1 MEYNTSKIDLHTST
15 GGDQVMDAFSYTFP
29 AIRGIQASKEYYVLL
44 CPLKLLPKIFLF
56 DEEELKPELRA
67 QRIINKA
74 RIPEIA
80 SYIESNPK
88 NYIFSALTASVDAEA
103 FFTPASETLY
113 NIGSLTLPM
122 SAKFIIND
130 GQHRRAA
137 IEVALKKRPDLGD
150 ETIPIV
156 LFIDLGLKKSQQMF
170 SDLNR
175 YAIRTT
181 KSLSIL
187 YDNRD
192 PWAVLVKETID
203 EISFFKGLVETEK
216 STISNRSRKIFTL
229 SGIYSAT
236 KELFG
241 EPSEPPTE
249 ADRELSKQFWHELWL
264 NSKEWQQVRNKE
276 LTAAELRRDYINAHS
291 IALMGLGKAGKDLVS
306 YYPHKWKDQLKK
318 INTINWHR
326 DNTSVWEGRVTFNGK
341 ISNSRNNL
349 TLLTTY
355 IKSILELPINTEE
368 STPESII
375 KTTVGA

>member
-1 MEYNTSKIDLHTST
+1 
-15 GGDQVMDAFSYTFP
+15 MDAFSYTFP

-56 DEEELKPELRA
+56 DEEELNPELRA

-80 SYIESNPK
+80 SYIENNPK
-88 NYIFSALTASVDAEA
+88 NYIFSALTASVDADA
-103 FFTPASETLY
+103 IFTPASDSLY

-122 SAKFIIND
+122 TAKFVIND

-137 IEVALKKRPDLGD
+137 IESALKNKPDLGD

-187 YDNRD
+187 YDSRD
-192 PWAVLVKETID
+192 QWAILVKDIID
-203 EISFFKGLVETEK
+203 EIGFFCGLVEIEK
-216 STISNRSRKIFTL
+216 STISNRSKKIFTL

-236 KELFG
+236 KELFNG
-241 EPSEPPTE
+241 KNENPSET
-249 ADRELSKQFWHELWL
+249 DKELAKEFWHELWL
-264 NSKEWQQVRNKE
+264 NNLEWQKVKNNE
-276 LTAAELRRDYINAHS
+276 ITAAELRRDYINAHS
-291 IALMGLGKAGKDLVS
+291 IALMALGKAGKDLIEAS
-306 YYPHKWKDQLKK
+306 PHDWKENLKK
-318 INTINWHR
+318 LRLINWHR
-326 DNTSVWEGRVTFNGK
+326 NNSEVWEGRVTFNGK

-349 TLLTTY
+349 TLLANY
-355 IKSILELPINTEE
+355 IKTIFELPLDREEAETELA
-368 STPESII
+368 I
-375 KTTVGA
+375 KVKAGA

>member
-1 MEYNTSKIDLHTST
+1 
-15 GGDQVMDAFSYTFP
+15 MDSFSYTFP
-29 AIRGIQASKEYYVLL
+29 AIRGIQAGKEYYVLL

-56 DEEELKPELRA
+56 DEEELNPELRA
-67 QRIINKA
+67 QRVINKA

-80 SYIESNPK
+80 SYIENNPK
-88 NYIFSALTASVDAEA
+88 NYIFSALTASVDADA
-103 FFTPASETLY
+103 IFTPASDSLY

-122 SAKFIIND
+122 AAKFIIND

-137 IEVALKKRPDLGD
+137 IEAALKKCPELGD

-192 PWAVLVKETID
+192 PWAVFVKEVID
-203 EISFFKGLVETEK
+203 EIEHFDGLVETEK
-216 STISNRSRKIFTL
+216 STISNRSKKVFTL
-229 SGIYSAT
+229 SALYSAT

-241 EPSEPPTE
+241 NTDEEPNEDDIIIAKDFWLSLWDYFPEWKE
-249 ADRELSKQFWHELWL
+249 IKDQELHASQ
-264 NSKEWQQVRNKE
+264 
-276 LTAAELRRDYINAHS
+276 LRRDYINAHS
-291 IALMGLGKAGKDLVS
+291 IALIALGKAGNALIKS
-306 YYPHKWKDQLKK
+306 NPHGWKEQLRK
-318 INTINWHR
+318 ISTINWHR
-326 DNTSVWEGRVTFNGK
+326 DNTEVWEGRVTFNGK

-349 TLLTTY
+349 TLLTNY
-355 IKSILELPINTEE
+355 IKTVLDLPLDNEE
-368 STPESII
+368 SLTEQTL
-375 KTTVGA
+375 KEKAGAR

>member
-1 MEYNTSKIDLHTST
+1 
-15 GGDQVMDAFSYTFP
+15 MDSFSYTFP
-29 AIRGIQASKEYYVLL
+29 AIRGIQAGKEYYVLL

-56 DEEELKPELRA
+56 DEEELTPELRA
-67 QRIINKA
+67 QRVINKA

-80 SYIESNPK
+80 SYIENNPK
-88 NYIFSALTASVDAEA
+88 NYIFSALTASVDADA
-103 FFTPASETLY
+103 TFKPASDDSY

-137 IEVALKKRPDLGD
+137 IEVALKNCPELGD

-192 PWAVLVKETID
+192 PWAVFVKEVID
-203 EISFFKGLVETEK
+203 EIDYFNGLVETEK
-216 STISNRSRKIFTL
+216 STISNRSKKIFTL
-229 SGIYSAT
+229 SALYTAT

-241 EPSEPPTE
+241 NIDEEPNEEDKVLAKEFWASLWDIFPEWQ
-249 ADRELSKQFWHELWL
+249 DIKDQELSASQ
-264 NSKEWQQVRNKE
+264 
-276 LTAAELRRDYINAHS
+276 LRSDYINAHS
-291 IALMGLGKAGKDLVS
+291 IALIALGKAGNTLITKN
-306 YYPHKWKDQLKK
+306 PHNWKEQLKK
-318 INTINWHR
+318 ISSIDWHR
-326 DNTSVWEGRVTFNGK
+326 DNTEVWEGRVTFNGK

-349 TLLTTY
+349 TLLTNY
-355 IKSILELPINTEE
+355 IKTVLDLQLDKEE
-368 STPESII
+368 SETEQTLEE
-375 KTTVGA
+375 KAGAK